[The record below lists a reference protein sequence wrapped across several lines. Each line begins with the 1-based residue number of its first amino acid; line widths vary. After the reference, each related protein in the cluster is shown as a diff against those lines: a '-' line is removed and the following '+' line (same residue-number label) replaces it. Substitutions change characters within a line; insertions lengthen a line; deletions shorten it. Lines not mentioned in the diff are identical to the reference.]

1 MKHILTTISC
11 LLLGACASQSIPQGT
26 SAAFPVA
33 ITQLTSSVAPVS
45 GQLEVQITIKNSVPR
60 TLKTLRVFVAAYT
73 TDGTKASMADESIEI
88 LGPINRGQ
96 SIGPLE
102 KVTSIRDRNVS
113 CVEVV
118 RVEAV
123 MMDYATSIASGD
135 NAKALVTDENHRPC
149 SPGSR

>member
-1 MKHILTTISC
+1 
-11 LLLGACASQSIPQGT
+11 
-26 SAAFPVA
+26 
-33 ITQLTSSVAPVS
+33 
-45 GQLEVQITIKNSVPR
+45 
-60 TLKTLRVFVAAYT
+60 
-73 TDGTKASMADESIEI
+73 MADESIEI